1 MNSKPLATRRAFLK
15 TAAGTSLATFV
26 CNAWA
31 QAFEFKPNQRY
42 PDPAL
47 LILDP
52 SFTKYRIYSSTL
64 EQVGTGMRWAE
75 GPVYFP
81 DSGYVLVSD
90 IPNNRIMKFT
100 EKDGS
105 FSVFRSPSNFANGN
119 TRDRQG
125 RLVTCEHSV
134 TRRITRTEK
143 GGKITVLADS
153 FEGKR
158 LNAPN
163 DIVVK
168 SDDSIWFTDP
178 LFGINGEWEGSRAKP
193 EQANT
198 NVFRLDTDGKLT
210 AVITD
215 LVNPNGLAFSPDE
228 RKLYVVEWK
237 GTPNRSIWSYDVNP
251 DGTLG
256 SRSKLIDAADQGA
269 LDGFR
274 VDRDGNLWCGW
285 GSNGALQGEP
295 TDLGGQ
301 KVFQLKGKSEDL
313 DGVMVF
319 NLEGKPLAFIRLPE
333 RCANLCFG
341 GPKNNR
347 LYTSEAIGRMP
358 VSPKVRPVGSVD
370 WRSWSR
376 VFASPSFHI
385 GIDPASQHDDAILDS
400 YTDFVDLHM
409 RIPLQFIQDVSLDI
423 FISTDANRHGV
434 CLLSLLCRLM
444 QFLSGSCLEA

>member
-1 MNSKPLATRRAFLK
+1 MQSQRLNERRNILK
-15 TAAGTSLATFV
+15 AAAGAGFATLGGS
-26 CNAWA
+26 ALA

-42 PDPAL
+42 PDPAVQ
-47 LILDP
+47 ILDT

-64 EQVGTGMRWAE
+64 EQVATGMRWAE

-81 DSGYVLVSD
+81 GASAGAPGYVLVSD
-90 IPNNRIMKFT
+90 IPNNRIMKFDET
-100 EKDGS
+100 SGQ
-105 FSVFRSPSNFANGN
+105 FTVFRANANYANGN

-134 TRRITRTEK
+134 TRRVTRT
-143 GGKITVLADS
+143 GRDGKITVLADS

-163 DIVVK
+163 DIVVR

-178 LFGINGEWEGSRAKP
+178 LFGINGEWEGTRAKP
-193 EQANT
+193 DQATT
-198 NVFRLDTDGKLT
+198 NVYRVAPDGKVS

-228 RKLYVVEWK
+228 KKLYVVEWR
-237 GTPNRSIWSYDVNP
+237 GTPNRSIWSFDVNA
-251 DGTLG
+251 DGTVANKT
-256 SRSKLIDAADQGA
+256 KLIDAADQGA

-285 GSNGALQGEP
+285 GSNGALNAEP
-295 TDLGGQ
+295 SDVGGR
-301 KVFQLKGKSEDL
+301 KVFQLRGKSEDL

-319 NLEGKPLAFIRLPE
+319 NPQGKAIAHIRLPE

-347 LYTSEAIGRMP
+347 LYM
-358 VSPKVRPVGSVD
+358 
-370 WRSWSR
+370 
-376 VFASPSFHI
+376 ASCH
-385 GIDPASQHDDAILDS
+385 
-400 YTDFVDLHM
+400 
-409 RIPLQFIQDVSLDI
+409 SLYALYVE
-423 FISTDANRHGV
+423 SHGAV
-434 CLLSLLCRLM
+434 
-444 QFLSGSCLEA
+444 